1 MSVEPSNEELNS
13 MNAVVGVFSNEAA
26 HVDDYEFSSTTD
38 LVQFS
43 IAVVSDVPMS
53 ETVDVTTPI
62 VDTIGMSTYGS
73 PIATSFLMHDV
84 DDQHSNPIYFIWID
98 TRYREEDIS

>member
-1 MSVEPSNEELNS
+1 MSIS
-13 MNAVVGVFSNEAA
+13 F
-26 HVDDYEFSSTTD
+26 
-38 LVQFS
+38 
-43 IAVVSDVPMS
+43 
-53 ETVDVTTPI
+53 DVTTPI